1 MSPEK
6 VTFLFDPS
14 LVEDT
19 SGKLQVNQLTVDN
32 LTVEWLKN
40 KLQDLETCIQENKEK
55 QSSISYLEPT
65 TPNGKTTNSGSPT
78 TNGSRMN
85 GCSPEITNNRY
96 L

>member
-40 KLQDLETCIQENKEK
+40 KLLDLENSIQENKDK
-55 QSSISYLEPT
+55 QSSLSSSEPI
-65 TPNGKTTNSGSPT
+65 TPNGISKTSNGGSPT
-78 TNGSRMN
+78 TNGTRIN
-85 GCSPEITNNRY
+85 GCSPDITNNR
-96 L
+96 